1 MAKFIKIHEN
11 DNVAVALETIAQ
23 GETITVD
30 DVTVT
35 TVNEIPAGH
44 KLAFHCH
51 GIQNRHGLVPR

>member
-44 KLAFHCH
+44 KFALID
-51 GIQNRHGLVPR
+51 GNSTVTG